1 MKRGRKALKD
11 RAAIKTKLVKLRVT
25 QAEHDQVAA
34 MAAQRGMTV
43 TDMVRSFL
51 FKDGEDENKVQVAK
65 EPCVLG
71 GGQALSTV

>member
-25 QAEHDQVAA
+25 QAEHDQVAR
-34 MAAQRGMTV
+34 MAEQRGMTV

-51 FKDGEDENKVQVAK
+51 FKDGVNENK
-65 EPCVLG
+65 
-71 GGQALSTV
+71 SR

>member
-25 QAEHDQVAA
+25 QAEHDQVAR

-43 TDMVRSFL
+43 TDMIREFL
-51 FKDGEDENKVQVAK
+51 FQDGVNENK
-65 EPCVLG
+65 
-71 GGQALSTV
+71 TR

>member
-1 MKRGRKALKD
+1 MKD

-51 FKDGEDENKVQVAK
+51 FKDGEDENK
-65 EPCVLG
+65 
-71 GGQALSTV
+71 SR

>member
-25 QAEHDQVAA
+25 QAEHDQVAR
-34 MAAQRGMTV
+34 MAAQRGMTM

-51 FKDGEDENKVQVAK
+51 FKDGVDDNK
-65 EPCVLG
+65 
-71 GGQALSTV
+71 TR

>member
-51 FKDGEDENKVQVAK
+51 FKDGEDENK
-65 EPCVLG
+65 
-71 GGQALSTV
+71 SR

>member
-51 FKDGEDENKVQVAK
+51 FKDGVDDNK
-65 EPCVLG
+65 
-71 GGQALSTV
+71 TR

>member
-25 QAEHDQVAA
+25 QAEHDQVAR

-51 FKDGEDENKVQVAK
+51 FKDGVDDNK
-65 EPCVLG
+65 
-71 GGQALSTV
+71 TR